1 MKRPRKKLC
10 WLLLFMMLFITGMG
24 SQISAASLEN
34 VLKAPKAAAGK
45 LVTDKK
51 GVRYYNSGSKT
62 YTKNKWVKVREKIYY
77 FTSNGYAKTGWKT
90 YHKKRYYFNKKGKLA
105 TGWQTIGRKKY
116 YLWKNKAD
124 LSGSAAT
131 GKVKMSTG
139 WYYFSGTGVMQTGW
153 NKIGGSWYYFSPVTG
168 KMAVNTTIGNYKVD
182 KNGKRVNAVSDK
194 TTDTAP
200 KKSGKVDYW
209 VGDSRTV
216 GLGISM
222 GISKKCI
229 AKVREGHNWYLTTA
243 EKKLKKELKKN
254 PKATVVLNFGVND
267 HVNITKYINSYKKL
281 LKAYPEA
288 NIYFMSVNPIDSKYT
303 AGYVSN
309 AKINSFNKKL
319 KAAFPQR
326 YIDVNSYLK
335 KKGFKTV
342 DGLHY
347 TAATYKKIYNYVLS
361 KV

>member
-1 MKRPRKKLC
+1 MLLC
-10 WLLLFMMLFITGMG
+10 VLLLTAGTGKVVH
-24 SQISAASLEN
+24 AAVPEN
-34 VLKAPKAAAGK
+34 VMTAPKAENGK
-45 LVTDKK
+45 LVTNKK
-51 GVRYYNSGSKT
+51 GVRYYQTASGTYVKSKWL
-62 YTKNKWVKVREKIYY
+62 KVKGRIYY
-77 FTSNGYAKTGWKT
+77 FNSNGYAKTGWKT
-90 YHKKRYYFNKKGKLA
+90 WNKRRYYFGKTGKLL
-105 TGWQTIGRKKY
+105 TGWQTIGGKKY
-116 YLWKNKAD
+116 YFWKSKEK

-139 WYYFSGTGVMQTGW
+139 WYDFSPTGVMRTGW
-153 NKIGGSWYYFSPVTG
+153 QKIGGAYYYFSPSTG
-168 KMAVNTTIGNYKVD
+168 KMAVNTTVGNYKVD
-182 KNGKRVNAVSDK
+182 KNGKRVTENSTVS
-194 TTDTAP
+194 TTETQ

-216 GLGISM
+216 GLGITM

-229 AKVREGHNWYLTTA
+229 AKVGEGHNWYLSTA
-243 EKKLKKELKKN
+243 EKKLKKALKKN

-267 HVNITKYINSYKKL
+267 HVNISKYINSYKKL
-281 LKAYPEA
+281 IKAYPQA

-309 AKINSFNKKL
+309 AKINKFNKKL
-319 KAAFPQR
+319 KAAFPNR
-326 YIDVNSYLK
+326 YIDTNAYLK

>member
-1 MKRPRKKLC
+1 M
-10 WLLLFMMLFITGMG
+10 
-24 SQISAASLEN
+24 
-34 VLKAPKAAAGK
+34 
-45 LVTDKK
+45 
-51 GVRYYNSGSKT
+51 
-62 YTKNKWVKVREKIYY
+62 
-77 FTSNGYAKTGWKT
+77 
-90 YHKKRYYFNKKGKLA
+90 
-105 TGWQTIGRKKY
+105 
-116 YLWKNKAD
+116 
-124 LSGSAAT
+124 
-131 GKVKMSTG
+131 
-139 WYYFSGTGVMQTGW
+139 
-153 NKIGGSWYYFSPVTG
+153 
-168 KMAVNTTIGNYKVD
+168 
-182 KNGKRVNAVSDK
+182 
-194 TTDTAP
+194 
-200 KKSGKVDYW
+200 
-209 VGDSRTV
+209 
-216 GLGISM
+216 
-222 GISKKCI
+222 
-229 AKVREGHNWYLTTA
+229 
-243 EKKLKKELKKN
+243 
-254 PKATVVLNFGVND
+254 VLNFGVND